1 MTRKQVS
8 IVLTMAIGIFLCML
22 DTTVMNIALPAIQK
36 GLDVSLDQLSWAL
49 NIYTILFACLTIPLG
64 RMADIFG
71 RSKLYVIGLV
81 LFLLGS
87 LFSGIA
93 QSVAVLIIGRGIQSI
108 GAAIVFPASMTI
120 GISQVSL
127 SKRTVVIGMLGVT
140 QGLAS
145 ALGPTIGGAVTQYLG
160 WRGIF
165 LINVPFAIVAIIM
178 CMKLLSFAPTKQEG
192 VKIDFGGMVLS
203 MITLFSLILAL
214 TKGQSWGWQN
224 GRIIILFIISAVTV
238 VAFVLVEQ
246 RVAQPMMPLS
256 LFKDKQFTG
265 AVLTIILAQIALVA
279 LLVLMPS
286 FFTNVMHKDELQAA
300 LMITPTSV
308 MIFVLSPISG
318 TMITKL
324 GPRVVILA
332 GSLLMTAGYV
342 VLSTLSIDVY
352 WHVFLAAVL
361 IGAGFGINIGPIT
374 VLAAGNF
381 KGTMLTASQSAIGVF
396 RQIGTS
402 LAVAIFVSALSANL
416 VTAKHDMTQHA
427 RTELTSLAVPASV
440 KHTALTQVKDQG
452 KHKSESA
459 ATAKKNQQKLVQQQ
473 YALALT
479 KAHAANAPQPVK
491 DQILQQVTKQVVA
504 RSKQITET
512 MAGFARNMKRYSHR
526 ALVKAFTQ
534 PYQWALPVVVL
545 MGVMTLMFDSKRHYL
560 DKQAAALKE

>member
-1 MTRKQVS
+1 
-8 IVLTMAIGIFLCML
+8 ML

>member
-1 MTRKQVS
+1 
-8 IVLTMAIGIFLCML
+8 ML

-36 GLDVSLDQLSWAL
+36 GLNVSLDQLSWAL

-71 RSKLYVIGLV
+71 RSKLYVVGLV

-93 QSVAVLIIGRGIQSI
+93 PTVAVLIIGRGVQSI

-127 SKRTVVIGMLGVT
+127 AKRTVVIGMLGVT

-178 CMKLLSFAPTKQEG
+178 CVKLLSFAPTKHAG
-192 VKIDFGGMVLS
+192 VKIDVWGMILS
-203 MITLFSLILAL
+203 MVALFSLILAL

-224 GRIIILFIISAVTV
+224 GRIILLFVVSAVTV
-238 VAFVLVEQ
+238 IAFVLVEQ
-246 RVAQPMMPLS
+246 RVEQPMMPLS

-318 TMITKL
+318 TLITKL
-324 GPRVVILA
+324 GPRIVILF
-332 GSLLMTAGYV
+332 GSILMTAGYV
-342 VLSTLSIDVY
+342 VLSTMSIDVY

-416 VTAKHDMTQHA
+416 VTANQQITQHA
-427 RTELTSLAVPASV
+427 RTELTSLAVSGSV
-440 KHTALTQVKDQG
+440 KKTALQQVKQQG
-452 KHKSESA
+452 KHKTSA
-459 ATAKKNQQKLVQQQ
+459 ATAKKNQQQVIQQQ
-473 YALALT
+473 YAMALT
-479 KAHAANAPQPVK
+479 KAHAENAPEPVK
-491 DQILQQVTKQVVA
+491 KQILQQVTTQVET
-504 RSKQITET
+504 RTKQITT
-512 MAGFARNMKRYSHR
+512 AMAGFARNMKHYSHQ

-545 MGVMTLMFDSKRHYL
+545 MAAMTLMFDSKRHYL
-560 DKQAAALKE
+560 DKQAVALKEL